1 MASKC
6 PTAVQDWKPTVLR
19 KSTASINRDKTRAA
33 AAKRDGNVET
43 SDKVTGEQRARS
55 NKNRMLDEAEDPDH
69 LPTVGVD
76 FGRTLLQARNAKGL
90 TQKQLAA
97 QLNIKPAIITEYEQ
111 GKAQPNGQL
120 ISRMD
125 RILGCKLPR
134 PSKKNNKK

>member
-6 PTAVQDWKPTVLR
+6 PTAVQDWEPTVLR

-33 AAKRDGNVET
+33 AAKRSGNVET
-43 SDKVTGEQRARS
+43 SNKITGEQHARS
-55 NKNRMLDEAEDPDH
+55 NKNRMLDEAEDPDR
-69 LPTVGVD
+69 LATVGVD
-76 FGRTLLQARNAKGL
+76 FGRTLLHARNAKSL

-97 QLNIKPAIITEYEQ
+97 QLNVKPSIIAEYEQ
-111 GKAQPNGQL
+111 GKAQPNGKL

-134 PSKKNNKK
+134 PAKRT